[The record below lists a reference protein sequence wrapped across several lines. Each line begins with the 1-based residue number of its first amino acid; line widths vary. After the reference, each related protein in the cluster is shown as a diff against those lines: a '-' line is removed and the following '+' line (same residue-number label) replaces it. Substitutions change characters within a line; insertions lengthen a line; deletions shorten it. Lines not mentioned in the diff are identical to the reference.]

1 MKMFYGEKKE
11 YNLHFIVSS
20 LTWDLHELRLYEGFL
35 KIFSGEKIFVAIMG
49 VSFFRFVAIFT
60 FVIFVSLNNYLSEY
74 ESLNCQLFK
83 IIHSEKCADVI
94 YRMDLK

>member
-49 VSFFRFVAIFT
+49 VSFF
-60 FVIFVSLNNYLSEY
+60 
-74 ESLNCQLFK
+74 
-83 IIHSEKCADVI
+83 
-94 YRMDLK
+94 